1 MNAETSNDNNDAATD
16 ANTATDPSPNAKRKV
31 NVKTAS
37 LIIGMIAAVVGSV
50 FFAFK
55 FVEDERA
62 RDIQQW
68 QVRIGI
74 VADSRSAAVNQ
85 WIEDNFA
92 VMREL
97 SENASLQL
105 YMTELTTPKK
115 ASDDP
120 FASDGSAE
128 TQFLR
133 NVLTAI
139 ADRSGFKPTVEAA
152 EVSANIERVGVAG
165 IGLINAEGKPI
176 TSSPGMPP
184 LTPNVRDAVTRALDG
199 QPQVIDIYMGASNL
213 PTIGFVIPVY
223 GVQDDKDSAKGI
235 GAVVGLRVVDD
246 GLFRK
251 LYQPGETAQ
260 TAETYLVRPDTNK
273 SGTTIEYLSPLKDGT
288 KALKRALSAD
298 TPDLDVAYAIEKP
311 GGFAI
316 KRDYTGDEVLMV
328 SRPIASV
335 PWVLVRK
342 INRAEALAETET
354 RLNTLITVF
363 TLIIVGVTVAIF
375 AVWKHGSSLRATQAA
390 ENFRLSSERFQ
401 NLSKFMDLIANSQ
414 PTGIVAVD
422 GTTTYTYA
430 NQPAA
435 NEAGIPASDMLGKTM
450 ASVIGPVKAQI
461 YADINESVLKNFAA
475 NDDRV
480 ASREQHISVFGD
492 EDEGTLQVIKSDH
505 IPLRGD
511 RDHPPGVLMILDD
524 ITELTHERRRNEKM
538 LRQLI
543 DTLVS
548 VVDRRDPF
556 SSHHSARVAEV
567 SKAIAEEM
575 AADEVTVKTVD
586 ISGSLMN
593 LGKIFIPT
601 GLLTKTSDLS
611 DDERKTLMNSYLV
624 SADLLKDVSFE
635 GPVVNTIREMGETID
650 GSGPLAKSGD
660 DILPT
665 ARILAVANAF
675 VGMASARAYRD
686 AMTFEKVSDILLSET
701 GVKFDRRPV
710 SALINFLENRGGKNK
725 WAHYRE
731 RPQKDDA

>member
-1 MNAETSNDNNDAATD
+1 MGTDTSGDAAKS
-16 ANTATDPSPNAKRKV
+16 ALQPNAKRNV
-31 NVKTAS
+31 NLKTAGVMVG
-37 LIIGMIAAVVGSV
+37 LVVAIVGAV

-74 VADSRSAAVNQ
+74 VADSRAAAVNQ
-85 WIEDNFA
+85 WIEDNFS

-105 YMTELTTPKK
+105 YMTELTAPKK
-115 ASDDP
+115 VDGDDP

-139 ADRSGFKPTVEAA
+139 AERSGFKPPVEAA
-152 EVSANIERVGVAG
+152 EISANIERAGVAG
-165 IGLINAEGKPI
+165 IGLVNAQGKPI
-176 TSSPGMPP
+176 TSSPSMPP
-184 LTPNVRDAVTRALDG
+184 LSANVREAVSLALKG
-199 QPQVIDIYMGASNL
+199 EPRVVDIYMGASNL

-223 GVQDDKDSAKGI
+223 GVQDDQSGAEGI
-235 GAVVGLRVVDD
+235 GAVIGLRVVDE
-246 GLFRK
+246 GLFK
-251 LYQPGETAQ
+251 NLVQPGETAE
-260 TAETYLVRPDTNK
+260 TSETYLVRPGAT
-273 SGTTIEYLSPLKDGT
+273 GTTVEYLSPLKDGT
-288 KALKRALSAD
+288 PPLKRALSAD
-298 TPDLDVAYAIEKP
+298 TPDLDVAYAAQKP
-311 GGFAI
+311 GGFAV

-342 INRAEALAETET
+342 INKSEAMAETET

-390 ENFRLSSERFQ
+390 ENFRRSSERFE
-401 NLSKFMDLIANSQ
+401 NLSKFMDLISNSQ

-422 GTTTYTYA
+422 GNTAYTYA
-430 NQPAA
+430 NEPAA
-435 NEAGIPASDMLGKTM
+435 IEAGIPAGDMLGKTM
-450 ASVIGPVKAQI
+450 ASVIGPIKAQV
-461 YADINESVLKNFAA
+461 YADINEIVLKNFAA
-475 NDDRV
+475 SDDR
-480 ASREQHISVFGD
+480 AACREQHINVFGEDGED
-492 EDEGTLQVIKSDH
+492 EDLMVIKSEH

-511 RDHPPGVLMILDD
+511 SEHPPGVLMILDD
-524 ITELTHERRRNEKM
+524 ITELTRERRRNEKM

-543 DTLVS
+543 NTLVS

-556 SSHHSARVAEV
+556 SSHHSSRVAEV
-567 SKAIAEEM
+567 AKSIAEEM
-575 AADEVTVKTVD
+575 TADEITAKTVD

-593 LGKIFIPT
+593 LGKIFIPSE
-601 GLLTKTSDLS
+601 LLTKTGDLS

-624 SADLLKDVSFE
+624 SADLLEDVSFE
-635 GPVVNTIREMGETID
+635 GPVVQAIREMGETID
-650 GSGPLAKSGD
+650 GNGPLALKDEG
-660 DILPT
+660 ILPA

-675 VGMASARAYRD
+675 VGMVSARAYRD

-701 GVKFDRRPV
+701 GTKFDRKAV
-710 SALINFLENRGGKNK
+710 SALINFLENREGKEK
-725 WAHYRE
+725 WSHYRE
-731 RPQKDDA
+731 RPEPEEGK